1 MCDSIR
7 GKTGGNG
14 LKESGKKSYCSWNVS
29 LNVPQMGGSVVLLT
43 ARITKLRCAVATR
56 LKSFTTTRVLF
67 LHSVIM
73 EGIGGPLK
81 FRLLSQIA
89 QNNRCCGYSIYWAIL
104 SSTALYPQSTP
115 KHSVIYSRNY
125 IPITCTNNN
134 CYIQFVFRIPVR
146 STAHR
151 TKRPHRILKNFTHI
165 SDIILNALYHSS
177 KNVGA

>member
-7 GKTGGNG
+7 GKTGGKG
-14 LKESGKKSYCSWNVS
+14 LKECSKKGFCSCNVS
-29 LNVPQMGGSVVLLT
+29 LDVPQMWGTVVLLT
-43 ARITKLRCAVATR
+43 ARIIKLRCAVATR
-56 LKSFTTTRVLF
+56 LKPFTTTRVLF

-104 SSTALYPQSTP
+104 PSTALYPQSTP
-115 KHSVIYSRNY
+115 KHSAINSRKY

-134 CYIQFVFRIPVR
+134 CYI
-146 STAHR
+146 
-151 TKRPHRILKNFTHI
+151 
-165 SDIILNALYHSS
+165 
-177 KNVGA
+177 